1 MKLVMEQKSK
11 SGNIYAILILDQS
24 NLDLMS

>member
-11 SGNIYAILILDQS
+11 SGNIYAILTLDQS
-24 NLDLMS
+24 KLDLMS